1 MRRLIDERSCMKFS
15 PEFIEKVRDSSNLV
29 DIISQYTQLK
39 PTGSGL
45 MGRCP
50 FPDHQEKTPSFSV
63 SETKQVYHCFGC
75 HKKGNIFTFLQN
87 YQGMSFPEAI
97 EYLANRAGIAMP
109 EKNSGNDEQFDRAKE
124 RKKLLNR
131 VNQLAN
137 YYFGEQLK
145 RVSADHP
152 VKKYIAKRG
161 LSQEVL
167 DAFQIGYATP
177 DWDGLVKYLESKK
190 VPMDLVEEA
199 RLAKARTGGKNG
211 HFDLFRDRLM
221 FPILNPMGEAVA
233 FGGRIIEQ
241 GEPKYL
247 NSPETP
253 VFVKGKIL
261 YGLAQ
266 TARYIRTEDQAIIV
280 EGYMDL
286 VSLYQAGI
294 RNAAATMGTALTP
307 DHGKLLKRMTKNVVV
322 LFDGDSAGQE
332 AAERSLPILL
342 SADVHPKGL
351 TLPDGMDPDDFVKSK
366 GADALRD
373 LMAKAPDLFVL
384 ILQRWMEDYR
394 GEASQKVK
402 LCDQLKPVLET
413 IPDSRLQDLYLQEAA
428 RRMSVPSTWLKEAL
442 FKTSGKLVAEAQ
454 NIRRENSVNSQRP
467 APQGGTGYATN
478 STTANVRGNSAA
490 SEAPTTS
497 SEPKTVPNAP
507 RFILKGAPKP
517 EILLMGLVLKSRANF
532 DAFLKENVSETLSH
546 PAVIEILKKATD
558 VYRQDPNKFDKLTS
572 LLVSFVDH
580 PEVLFVNENANESF
594 DEDNERKLLKDVFKR
609 VRDNSLK
616 EQAKKLARDLKA
628 DPSAEKLEQIM
639 NIQRN
644 RHSLNKN

>member
-1 MRRLIDERSCMKFS
+1 MKFS
-15 PEFIEKVRDSSNLV
+15 PEFIERVRDANNLV

-87 YQGMSFPEAI
+87 YQGMNFPEAI
-97 EYLANRAGIAMP
+97 EYLATRAGIPMP
-109 EKNSGNDEQFDRAKE
+109 EKNSDGDERYDRAQE
-124 RKKLLNR
+124 RKKLLAK
-131 VNQLAN
+131 VNKLAN
-137 YYFGEQLK
+137 YYFTEQLK
-145 RVSADHP
+145 RVPQDHP

-161 LSQEVL
+161 LSSEVIE
-167 DAFQIGYATP
+167 AFQIGYSTP
-177 DWDGLVKYLESKK
+177 EWDGLVKFLESKK
-190 VPMDLVEEA
+190 APMDLVEEA
-199 RLAKARTGGKNG
+199 RLAKARTGGKTG
-211 HFDLFRDRLM
+211 HFDIFRDRLM

-351 TLPDGMDPDDFVKSK
+351 TLPDGMDPDDFVKAK
-366 GADALRD
+366 GADALKD
-373 LMAKAPDLFVL
+373 LMTKAPDLFVL

-402 LCDQLKPVLET
+402 LCDQLKPVLEVV
-413 IPDSRLQDLYLQEAA
+413 PDSRLQDLYIQEAA
-428 RRMSVPSTWLKEAL
+428 RRMGVPANWLREAL
-442 FKTSGKLVAEAQ
+442 FKQIGKSQEAEKL
-454 NIRRENSVNSQRP
+454 RRENAQPKVE
-467 APQGGTGYATN
+467 
-478 STTANVRGNSAA
+478 TAVSSA
-490 SEAPTTS
+490 
-497 SEPKTVPNAP
+497 PKTVPNAP
-507 RFILKGAPKP
+507 RFALKGASKA
-517 EILLMGLVLKSRANF
+517 EIMMMSLVLKSRANF
-532 DAFLKENVSETLSH
+532 EMFLQENIYENISH
-546 PAVIEILKKATD
+546 AAVLEILTKAAD
-558 VYRQDPNKFDKLTS
+558 VYRQDLNKFDKLTS
-572 LLVSFVDH
+572 LLVSFVDQ
-580 PEVLFVNENANESF
+580 PELLFVNETTADSF
-594 DEDNERKLLKDVFKR
+594 DEESERKLLKDCFKK
-609 VRDNSLK
+609 VRENSLR
-616 EQAKKLARDLKA
+616 EQAKKLARDLKSE
-628 DPSAEKLEQIM
+628 PSAEKLEQIM

-644 RHSLNKN
+644 RLSLNKN